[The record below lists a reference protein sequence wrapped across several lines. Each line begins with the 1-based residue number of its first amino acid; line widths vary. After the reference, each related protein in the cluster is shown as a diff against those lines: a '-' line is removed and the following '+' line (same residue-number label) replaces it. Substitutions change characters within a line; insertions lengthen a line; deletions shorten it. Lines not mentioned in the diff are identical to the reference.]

1 MFGEI
6 ISDGKPI
13 LAILELSPKDRR
25 GFTLDE
31 FKIVSSYG
39 KDNAQSLL
47 DSSQVI
53 YIDKNK
59 KRVSKW
65 ETITRLQLP
74 VIDSKANPNNSISDS
89 AENVNNKSYSA
100 KPSETA
106 QRITENFGYT
116 DATANNIVK
125 AARTLKQ
132 KTKLI

>member
-47 DSSQVI
+47 DSS
-53 YIDKNK
+53 
-59 KRVSKW
+59 
-65 ETITRLQLP
+65 
-74 VIDSKANPNNSISDS
+74 
-89 AENVNNKSYSA
+89 
-100 KPSETA
+100 
-106 QRITENFGYT
+106 
-116 DATANNIVK
+116 
-125 AARTLKQ
+125 
-132 KTKLI
+132 